1 MRNYSVRWVLI
12 ILSVILVN
20 ACAKDELDVLE
31 ISETDTDDFE
41 TVAQDSLTARRQ
53 NDRNNNLNPSEETV
67 QLIVD
72 WNDLW
77 LVLDRYTNGLRPNTT
92 ARALGYIHL
101 AGYETAVADMDG
113 YGSTENQLQGFN
125 IDQDERADNVD
136 RNLALNTCYALVL
149 DHFMF
154 SVSNNAKADIATLE
168 DELEEELSEDLTQEE
183 IENSIAW
190 GTLVAETVIAY
201 SQTDTEAESQQL
213 DPNPASYVA
222 PVGEGLWAASEG
234 ESAWFP
240 YWNRVRTFVIGPDQ
254 TSSTPPPFAHNTN
267 RNSGYYEQ
275 MEEVEISAT
284 TARLSDN
291 EDLWISEF
299 WSDDVEGLMMSPP
312 GRQFSIANQLIEQED
327 LDYEQALELLLKLGF
342 AMNDA
347 AVSAWDDKYTYNT
360 ERPSRFIL
368 EYINDDFQTNL
379 ARFISSPNPAFPAY
393 PSGHATFAA
402 VASGVF
408 IDIFGGDAI
417 NFTDRT
423 HAGRSEFDGTP
434 RSFNSFSEM
443 AEENGYSRIPLGVH
457 IQADSDEGARLGYE
471 ISAAVN
477 NFSLSPNF

>member
-1 MRNYSVRWVLI
+1 MRNYSMRWVII
-12 ILSVILVN
+12 ILSVILVQ

-31 ISETDTDDFE
+31 LSETESEDFN
-41 TVAQDSLTARRQ
+41 TVEEDSLAARRQ
-53 NDRNNNLNPSEETV
+53 NNGNNGLNPSEETV
-67 QLIVD
+67 QLIID

-77 LVLDRYTNGLRPNTT
+77 LVLDRYTDGLRPNTT
-92 ARALGYIHL
+92 ARALAYIHL

-113 YGSTENQLQGFN
+113 YGSTRNQLQGFN
-125 IDQDERADNVD
+125 LDQDDRADNVNRD
-136 RNLALNTCYALVL
+136 LALNTCYALVL

-154 SVSNNAKADIATLE
+154 SVSNNAKSGISTLENEKE
-168 DELEEELSEDLTQEE
+168 DELSENLSQEE
-183 IENSIAW
+183 IDNSIAW
-190 GTLVAETVIAY
+190 GTLVAESVIAY
-201 SQTDTEAESQQL
+201 SRTDNDAETQQRN
-213 DPNPASYVA
+213 PNPTSYVA
-222 PVGEGLWAASEG
+222 PVGVGLWAASEG

-240 YWNRVRTFVIGPDQ
+240 YWNQVRTFVISPEQ
-254 TSSTPPPFAHNTN
+254 TSSTPPPFDHNENT
-267 RNSGYYEQ
+267 NSGYYQQ
-275 MEEVEISAT
+275 MEVVNISAT
-284 TARLSDN
+284 TARLEDN

-327 LDYEQALELLLKLGF
+327 LDFEETLELLLKLGF

-360 ERPSRFIL
+360 ERPSRYIL
-368 EYINDDFQTNL
+368 EYIDDDFITNL

-402 VASGVF
+402 AASGVF
-408 IDIFGGDAI
+408 IDIFQGDGI

-423 HAGRSEFDGTP
+423 HVGRSEFRSRP
-434 RSFNSFSEM
+434 RNFSSFSEM
-443 AEENGYSRIPLGVH
+443 AAENGYSRIPLGVH

-477 NFSLSPNF
+477 SFNLSPNF

>member
-1 MRNYSVRWVLI
+1 MRNNQLRWLI
-12 ILSVILVN
+12 IILAVILVQ

-31 ISETDTDDFE
+31 LSDAEVEDLN
-41 TVAQDSLTARRQ
+41 TVEQDSLTARRQ
-53 NDRNNNLNPSEETV
+53 NNRNNGLNPSEETV
-67 QLIVD
+67 QLISD

-92 ARALGYIHL
+92 ARALAYIHL

-113 YGSTENQLQGFN
+113 YGSTRNQLQGFN
-125 IDQDERADNVD
+125 LDQDDRPANVD
-136 RNLALNTCYALVL
+136 RNLALNTCYALVF

-154 SVSNNAKADIATLE
+154 SVSNNAKSGIATLE
-168 DELEEELSEDLTQEE
+168 NEMAEELSENLSQEE
-183 IENSIAW
+183 IEDSEEW
-190 GTLVAETVIAY
+190 GALVAEMVIAY
-201 SQTDTEAESQQL
+201 SQTDNAAETQQL

-222 PVGEGLWAASEG
+222 PVGVGLWAASEG

-240 YWNRVRTFVIGPDQ
+240 YWNQVRTFVISPEQ
-254 TSSTPPPFAHNTN
+254 TSSTPPPFDHNEN

-275 MEEVEISAT
+275 MDEVEISAT

-327 LDYEQALELLLKLGF
+327 LDFEETLELLLKLGF

-360 ERPSRFIL
+360 ERPSRYIL

-423 HAGRSEFDGTP
+423 HAGRSEFRSDS

-471 ISAAVN
+471 ISAAIN
-477 NFSLSPNF
+477 SFNLSPNF